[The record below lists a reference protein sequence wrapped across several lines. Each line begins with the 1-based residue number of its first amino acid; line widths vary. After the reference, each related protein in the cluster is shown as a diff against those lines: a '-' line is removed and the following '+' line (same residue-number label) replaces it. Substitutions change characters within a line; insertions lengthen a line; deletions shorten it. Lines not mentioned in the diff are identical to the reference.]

1 MVGKTKD
8 IDKRMEA
15 GTATMLKHML
25 DIELR
30 NVKEKDDVD
39 AVLFMGVDGRIFSSN
54 IPFDLSPPQYRLL
67 NLVKAHIPH
76 ICGQLSSE
84 NLKISVQYYGEGT
97 VVIAGV
103 GDNAFMVLLFAKGI
117 KFNDM
122 EKILDHAEDAGT
134 ILNHL
139 FESRPITPGALKGY
153 NKKVQAELTGLSR
166 QLFVERFEETR
177 EFQKNM
183 EILKFVKQ
191 KIQDTLGIGVVD
203 EIVTVS
209 FNELGTSAAY
219 MNDDLWKKFV
229 ESVVERIGEMG
240 GEITAEKFAS
250 TSVPEIERKLKSFV

>member
-1 MVGKTKD
+1 MAVKTKN

-25 DIELR
+25 DIEVR
-30 NVKEKDDVD
+30 NVKEKDQVD
-39 AVLFMGVDGRIFSSN
+39 AVLFMGVDGRMFCSN
-54 IPFDLSPPQYRLL
+54 IPVDLSPPQYRLL
-67 NLVKAHIPH
+67 NLVKAHLPH
-76 ICGQLSSE
+76 ICGQLSAE

-97 VVIAGV
+97 IVIAGV
-103 GDNAFMVLLFAKGI
+103 GDNAFLVLLFAKGI

-122 EKILDHAEDAGT
+122 ETILENAEDAGT
-134 ILNHL
+134 VLNHL
-139 FESRPITPGALKGY
+139 FESRPITPEAMKGY
-153 NKKVQAELTGLSR
+153 NKKVQADLTDLSR

-177 EFQKNM
+177 EYQKNM
-183 EILKFVKQ
+183 EILKFVKE
-191 KIQDTLGIGVVD
+191 KIQDTVGIGAVD

-240 GEITAEKFAS
+240 GEVIAEKFAS
-250 TSVPEIERKLKSFV
+250 SSVPEIEKKLKSFV

>member
-1 MVGKTKD
+1 MVGKTKN

-39 AVLFMGVDGRIFSSN
+39 AVLFMGVDGRMFSSN

-97 VVIAGV
+97 IVIAGV

-139 FESRPITPGALKGY
+139 FESRPITPEGLKGY
-153 NKKVQAELTGLSR
+153 NKKVQIELTKLSR

-191 KIQDTLGIGVVD
+191 KIQDTVGIGAVD

-219 MNDDLWKKFV
+219 MNDDLWKKFF

-240 GEITAEKFAS
+240 GEVTAEKFAS
-250 TSVPEIERKLKSFV
+250 TSVPEIEKKLKSFV